1 MEEFYE
7 IRDMFVPFNLPISA
21 DELDVD
27 KILSLTRSDK
37 KMRGGQI
44 RFVLLDRIGHAVLD
58 DTVTEEEMRAAVEE
72 LNFREED

>member
-21 DELDVD
+21 DELDVEQ
-27 KILSLTRSDK
+27 ILSLTRADK

-44 RFVLLDRIGHAVLD
+44 RFVLLDKIGHALLD
-58 DTVTEEEMRAAVEE
+58 DTVTEDEMRAAIEE
-72 LNFREED
+72 LNFRDGE